1 MASIC
6 KFFDEDAV
14 YKINKKKFIDVG
26 LVLENS
32 EYLSSDEDQSEDP
45 DYRDWGERMKK
56 GHIRVAWHPN
66 GAEEVLPEK
75 KVKLC
80 DRSLMPGDVVRKIV
94 KGKDTQLGYC
104 RYTVVKADVQVVGTK
119 QVLVGVDSRELH
131 PLEEFVADVAVF
143 KDSWVGMVKT
153 VKTELTLRCNDGS
166 RCLMSDVDAFDMD
179 DILDRRERA
188 SEFKKYSFYPGQQL
202 WGPTYCFQK
211 VKWLHL
217 NKSLGDTIIAPNKSV
232 RATVED
238 VKVVA
243 LGVQWVCKAY
253 SEENFRNQASEQPKY
268 HVTGDDLKSIKM
280 MNIFEPCTLQIGDRN
295 YLIMKEGY
303 DVISLREWKNRISCR
318 LSVDVNSLH
327 IKSKCSKGSENI
339 KSETEC
345 NDNNIEK
352 EDVQN
357 KAKDNSDFDDGDDE
371 DSLKSSDASS
381 VTSHSTTSS
390 VENASNLT
398 KKKRGPHYATK
409 MKRKMK
415 SVRRRAM
422 RHVMKEALP
431 LKHGA
436 KLVTEAL
443 VTETKA
449 HVVWQDGTV
458 EYDILST
465 SLYPVHHLDSHEFFP
480 GDYVV
485 DNSRPYEYGVVKKV
499 DHSGRTALIT
509 WMKTYHAG
517 GNPHPEVLTEQEV
530 SVYDIKDHPDFKY
543 RPGACV
549 IRVVNSEDSSPGSTA
564 GQVVDV
570 HSTGHVEVS
579 WVNGETSL
587 CYPQE
592 LYRVGEYDSDDLW
605 ADDDSISD
613 EDSWET
619 ESEKSLLGL
628 EDCVTEKDIDGAT
641 RDLEKISIKFDDKD
655 DEKSTEDMQEKL
667 LANIEK
673 LRAGMAR
680 LEEVF
685 TQNPT
690 LQTCNVMRR
699 LLELYKHCKVLDQ
712 LLGTTY
718 FHERHLQSLVE
729 RLKHRGRVNSIQHMA
744 DQIFRLFSSSE
755 ANSDV
760 NDARE
765 EVAFDSERSNLN
777 ASSKVE
783 IDIRIDSSTTENP
796 HLNDLSNSEKTNL
809 NDSSKVDIDI
819 FIESPMKETP
829 PLLTNHCN
837 EDGTNRKTLLSPV
850 SPTSSEPRN
859 LCQQLCAI
867 LKSRLLKAHED
878 AELRFGMPRSETS
891 ALLAAEAELVTPP
904 EVKMEEAN
912 SGEALPS
919 DKEAST
925 EQKVDE
931 NKSPPPSTEDEI
943 PEANTAGQGVFSMLE
958 SVPDSHKYKLSIFQP
973 VEPCAF
979 FRIVRKEMNL
989 LKSSLPEGIIVKS
1002 FEDRIDLY
1010 SVLIK
1015 GPRRTPYEDGLFF
1028 FDFQLPADYPKV
1040 PPLCHYISYC
1050 SDRLNPNL
1058 YEGGKVCVSLLGTWG
1073 GKGTEMWNP
1082 ATSNLLQVIVSIQG
1096 LILVS
1101 EPYYNEA
1108 GYERQKGTQLGMENS
1123 RMYNEMV
1130 VLKLVQS
1137 MTKLTVAPPEVFHQ
1151 EITEHFQSQS
1161 TKFIKRLERWLE
1173 ISESYNTEHP
1183 TSPTS
1188 PTTFKEI
1195 HSKAC
1200 NSTAQDVPLPEFPL
1214 IPASKGFCLTLRKS
1228 LADFKNIL
1236 SSLPFPLPLS

>member
-1 MASIC
+1 MASAC

-14 YKINKKKFIDVG
+14 YKINKKKFVDVG

-32 EYLSSDEDQSEDP
+32 EFISSDDEESDGP
-45 DYRDWGERMKK
+45 DYKDWERMKK

-66 GAEEVLPEK
+66 GVEEVLPEK

-119 QVLVGVDSRELH
+119 QVVVGVDSKDLI
-131 PLEEFVADVAVF
+131 PMEEFVADVAVF

-153 VKTELTLRCNDGS
+153 VKTELTLRCCDGS
-166 RCLMSDVDAFDMD
+166 RCIMSDVDAFDMD

-202 WGPTYCFQK
+202 WGPTFCFQK
-211 VKWLHL
+211 VKWLVL
-217 NKSLGDTIIAPNKSV
+217 NKPMSDIINCPNKSV
-232 RATVED
+232 RAIVED
-238 VKVVA
+238 VKVVS

-253 SEENFRNQASEQPKY
+253 SEENVRNQSLEQPKY

-295 YLIMKEGY
+295 YLIIKDSYE
-303 DVISLREWKNRISCR
+303 VVSLNEWKNRMTSR
-318 LSVDVNSLH
+318 LNVDPYNSP
-327 IKSKCSKGSENI
+327 IKRRNLKKSENEN
-339 KSETEC
+339 KENDAETDIVC
-345 NDNNIEK
+345 NENMD
-352 EDVQN
+352 DS
-357 KAKDNSDFDDGDDE
+357 SDFEDIDDDDIG
-371 DSLKSSDASS
+371 KSSDTAS
-381 VTSHSTTSS
+381 VTSHSTASS
-390 VENASNLT
+390 IETNQGSQ
-398 KKKRGPHYATK
+398 KKSKKGPHYATK
-409 MKRKMK
+409 MLKKKK

-422 RHVMKEALP
+422 RHVMKETLP
-431 LKHGA
+431 LTSGE

-443 VTETKA
+443 ITETKA

-458 EYDILST
+458 EHNILST

-485 DNSRPYEYGVVKKV
+485 DGKDSRPYEYGVVKQV

-509 WMKTYHAG
+509 WLKTYHAG
-517 GNPHPEVLTEQEV
+517 GDPHPEVLSEQEV

-543 RPGACV
+543 RPGSCV
-549 IRVVNSEDSSPGSTA
+549 IRVVNSEDSNPGSTA

-570 HSTGHVEVS
+570 HSSGKVEVY
-579 WVNGETSL
+579 WVSGETSL

-605 ADDDSISD
+605 ADDDSFSD

-619 ESEKSLLGL
+619 ESEKSLVGT
-628 EDCVTEKDIDGAT
+628 EENTTEKDVDGTA
-641 RDLEKISIKFDDKD
+641 RDLEKVSFKLEEKD
-655 DEKSTEDMQEKL
+655 DEKSTEDMHEKL

-744 DQIFRLFSSSE
+744 DQIFRLFSS
-755 ANSDV
+755 NDPTSDV
-760 NDARE
+760 NESQSKD
-765 EVAFDSERSNLN
+765 EVISDFDKINNVSDSP
-777 ASSKVE
+777 KVE
-783 IDIRIDSSTTENP
+783 
-796 HLNDLSNSEKTNL
+796 
-809 NDSSKVDIDI
+809 IDI
-819 FIESPMKETP
+819 FIESPCDA
-829 PLLTNHCN
+829 PLPTINSVNCN
-837 EDGTNRKTLLSPV
+837 EDMTNRKPLLSPV
-850 SPTSSEPRN
+850 SPTSGNGSEPRN

-878 AELRFGMPRSETS
+878 AELRFGMPRSETD
-891 ALLAAEAELVTPP
+891 ALLAAENELLPKDASSKDTSQGESANKNLTNEN
-904 EVKMEEAN
+904 EVLESK
-912 SGEALPS
+912 EAL
-919 DKEAST
+919 
-925 EQKVDE
+925 
-931 NKSPPPSTEDEI
+931 NNLEDHSSEF
-943 PEANTAGQGVFSMLE
+943 NSAGQGIFSMLE

-973 VEPCAF
+973 FEPCAF

-1010 SVLIK
+1010 SVMIK
-1015 GPRRTPYEDGLFF
+1015 GPKRTPYEDGLFF
-1028 FDFQLPADYPKV
+1028 FDFQFPADYPKV

-1073 GKGTEMWNP
+1073 GKGTEIWNP
-1082 ATSNLLQVIVSIQG
+1082 ETSNLLQVIVSIQG

-1108 GYERQKGTQLGMENS
+1108 GYERQKGTQQGRENS

-1130 VLKLVQS
+1130 VLKLVQA
-1137 MTKLTVAPPEVFHQ
+1137 MTKLLVNPPEVFKS
-1151 EITEHFQSQS
+1151 EIVEHFKTQASKLIQ
-1161 TKFIKRLERWLE
+1161 RLEKWLAV
-1173 ISESYNTEHP
+1173 SESWNSEHP
-1183 TSPTS
+1183 SSPTS
-1188 PTTFKEI
+1188 PTTFKEL
-1195 HSKAC
+1195 HGNCDS
-1200 NSTAQDVPLPEFPL
+1200 SAQEIPLPEFPL

-1228 LADFKNIL
+1228 LADFKDIMSSSSNIL
-1236 SSLPFPLPLS
+1236 LS

>member
-131 PLEEFVADVAVF
+131 PLEDFVADVAVF
-143 KDSWVGMVKT
+143 KDSWVGMIKT
-153 VKTELTLRCNDGS
+153 VKTELTLRCSDGS
-166 RCLMSDVDAFDMD
+166 RCQMSDVDAFDME

-202 WGPTYCFQK
+202 WGPSYCFQK
-211 VKWLHL
+211 VKWIHL
-217 NKSLGDTIIAPNKSV
+217 NKSLGDTISAPNKSV

-268 HVTGDDLKSIKM
+268 HVAGDDLKSIKM

-295 YLIMKEGY
+295 YLIMKDSY
-303 DVISLREWKNRISCR
+303 DVISLREWKNRISSR
-318 LSVDVNSLH
+318 LSVDANSLH
-327 IKSKCSKGSENI
+327 IKSKSIKGTEST
-339 KSETEC
+339 KSEDEC
-345 NDNNIEK
+345 NDNSEK
-352 EDVQN
+352 EDGQN
-357 KAKDNSDFDDGDDE
+357 NVKDNSDFDDE

-398 KKKRGPHYATK
+398 KKKKAPHYATK

-431 LKHGA
+431 LKHGT

-485 DNSRPYEYGVVKKV
+485 DNKDSRPYEYGVVKKV

-549 IRVVNSEDSSPGSTA
+549 IRVVNSEDSNPGSTA

-605 ADDDSISD
+605 ADDESISD

-619 ESEKSLLGL
+619 ESEKSVLGL
-628 EDCVTEKDIDGAT
+628 EDCVTEKDIDGAA

-685 TQNPT
+685 SQNPT

-744 DQIFRLFSSSE
+744 DQIFRLFSSE
-755 ANSDV
+755 ANADT

-765 EVAFDSERSNLN
+765 EIPFDSDKSNTN
-777 ASSKVE
+777 DPSRVE
-783 IDIRIDSSTTENP
+783 IDIRIDSSAAENT
-796 HLNDLSNSEKTNL
+796 HLNDVLNANH
-809 NDSSKVDIDI
+809 NDSPKVDIDI
-819 FIESPMKETP
+819 FIESPRRETP

-837 EDGTNRKTLLSPV
+837 EDGTNRRALLSPV

-867 LKSRLLKAHED
+867 LKTRLLKAHED

-912 SGEALPS
+912 AGEALPS
-919 DKEAST
+919 DKKASE
-925 EQKVDE
+925 EQKVAED
-931 NKSPPPSTEDEI
+931 KPPSSNTEE
-943 PEANTAGQGVFSMLE
+943 EVSVTNAVGQGMFSMLE

-979 FRIVRKEMNL
+979 FRIVRKEVN
-989 LKSSLPEGIIVKS
+989 K
-1002 FEDRIDLY
+1002 R
-1010 SVLIK
+1010 
-1015 GPRRTPYEDGLFF
+1015 
-1028 FDFQLPADYPKV
+1028 
-1040 PPLCHYISYC
+1040 
-1050 SDRLNPNL
+1050 
-1058 YEGGKVCVSLLGTWG
+1058 
-1073 GKGTEMWNP
+1073 
-1082 ATSNLLQVIVSIQG
+1082 
-1096 LILVS
+1096 
-1101 EPYYNEA
+1101 
-1108 GYERQKGTQLGMENS
+1108 TQLGMENS

-1137 MTKLTVAPPEVFHQ
+1137 MAKLIVTPPEVFQQ

-1161 TKFIKRLERWLE
+1161 SKFIKRLEKWLE
-1173 ISESYNTEHP
+1173 ISESYNAEHP

-1195 HSKAC
+1195 HAC
-1200 NSTAQDVPLPEFPL
+1200 NSTAQDVPLPEFAL

-1236 SSLPFPLPLS
+1236 SSLPSPPPLS

>member
-32 EYLSSDEDQSEDP
+32 EYLSSDEEQSEDP

-131 PLEEFVADVAVF
+131 PLEDFVADVAVF
-143 KDSWVGMVKT
+143 KDSWVGMIKT
-153 VKTELTLRCNDGS
+153 VKTELTLRCSDGS
-166 RCLMSDVDAFDMD
+166 RCQMSDVDAFDME

-211 VKWLHL
+211 VKWIHL

-268 HVTGDDLKSIKM
+268 HVAGDDLKSLKM

-295 YLIMKEGY
+295 YLIMKDCY
-303 DVISLREWKNRISCR
+303 DVISLREWKNRISSR
-318 LSVDVNSLH
+318 LSADANSLH
-327 IKSKCSKGSENI
+327 IKSKSIKGTENT
-339 KSETEC
+339 KSEDEC
-345 NDNNIEK
+345 NDNSGK
-352 EDVQN
+352 EDGQN
-357 KAKDNSDFDDGDDE
+357 NVKDNSDFDDE

-398 KKKRGPHYATK
+398 KKKKVPHYATK

-431 LKHGA
+431 LRHGA

-485 DNSRPYEYGVVKKV
+485 DNKDSRPYEYGVVKKV

-549 IRVVNSEDSSPGSTA
+549 IRVVNSEDSTPGSTA

-605 ADDDSISD
+605 ADDESISD

-619 ESEKSLLGL
+619 ESEKSVLGL
-628 EDCVTEKDIDGAT
+628 EDCVTEKDIDGAA

-685 TQNPT
+685 SQNPT

-744 DQIFRLFSSSE
+744 DQIFRLFSSE
-755 ANSDV
+755 ANADT

-765 EVAFDSERSNLN
+765 EIPFDSDKSNTN
-777 ASSKVE
+777 DPSRVE
-783 IDIRIDSSTTENP
+783 IDIRIDSSAAENT
-796 HLNDLSNSEKTNL
+796 HLNDVLNTNH
-809 NDSSKVDIDI
+809 NDSPKVDIDI
-819 FIESPMKETP
+819 FIESPRRETP

-837 EDGTNRKTLLSPV
+837 EDGTNRRALLSPV

-867 LKSRLLKAHED
+867 LKTRLLKAHED

-912 SGEALPS
+912 AGEALPS
-919 DKEAST
+919 DKEASE
-925 EQKVDE
+925 EQKAAED
-931 NKSPPPSTEDEI
+931 KPPSSNTEE
-943 PEANTAGQGVFSMLE
+943 EVSAMNAVGQGMFSMLE

-1015 GPRRTPYEDGLFF
+1015 GPKRTPYEDGLFF
-1028 FDFQLPADYPKV
+1028 FDFQLPADYPKA

-1137 MTKLTVAPPEVFHQ
+1137 MAKLIVTPPEVFQQ

-1161 TKFIKRLERWLE
+1161 SKFIKRLEKWLE
-1173 ISESYNTEHP
+1173 ISESYNAEHP

-1195 HSKAC
+1195 HAC
-1200 NSTAQDVPLPEFPL
+1200 NSTARDVPLPEFPL

-1236 SSLPFPLPLS
+1236 SSLPSPPPLS

>member
-1 MASIC
+1 MASTC

-14 YKINKKKFIDVG
+14 YRINKKRFIDVG

-32 EYLSSDEDQSEDP
+32 EFISSDEEQSDDP
-45 DYRDWGERMKK
+45 TCKDWERMKK

-66 GAEEVLPEK
+66 GAEEVLPER

-80 DRSLMPGDVVRKIV
+80 DRSLMPGDVVRKVV
-94 KGKDTQLGYC
+94 KGKDTQFGYC

-119 QVLVGVDSRELH
+119 QVVVGVNSKDLV
-131 PLEEFVADVAVF
+131 PLEEFATDVAVF

-153 VKTELTLRCNDGS
+153 MKTELTLRCSDGS
-166 RCLMSDVDAFDMD
+166 RCVMSEVDAFDMD
-179 DILDRRERA
+179 DVLDRRDRA

-202 WGPTYCFQK
+202 WGPTYCFQR
-211 VKWLHL
+211 VKWLVINKAISDIL
-217 NKSLGDTIIAPNKSV
+217 NCPNKSI

-238 VKVVA
+238 VKIVS

-253 SEENFRNQASEQPKY
+253 SEENFRNRATDTPKY
-268 HVTGDDLKSIKM
+268 QVTGDDLKSIKM
-280 MNIFEPCTLQIGDRN
+280 MNILEPCTLQIGDRN
-295 YLIMKEGY
+295 YLVMKDSYEIVSVH
-303 DVISLREWKNRISCR
+303 DWKNRMSGR
-318 LSVDVNSLH
+318 LTVDSSDSPILKRRSARKTVIPNF
-327 IKSKCSKGSENI
+327 IQN
-339 KSETEC
+339 
-345 NDNNIEK
+345 NNI
-352 EDVQN
+352 DSNCVSN
-357 KAKDNSDFDDGDDE
+357 DTDNSDFEDMDDE
-371 DSLKSSDASS
+371 ESGRSSDASS
-381 VTSHSTTSS
+381 VTSHSTASS
-390 VENASNLT
+390 VENTNMH
-398 KKKRGPHYATK
+398 KKGRKGPHYATK
-409 MKRKMK
+409 MKKKK

-431 LKHGA
+431 LTPGE

-443 VTETKA
+443 ITETKA
-449 HVVWQDGTV
+449 DVVWQDGSL
-458 EYDILST
+458 EHNILST

-485 DNSRPYEYGVVKKV
+485 DNKESRPYEYGVVKQV
-499 DHSGRTALIT
+499 DHSGRTALVT

-517 GNPHPEVLTEQEV
+517 GNPHPEILTEEEV

-549 IRVVNSEDSSPGSTA
+549 IRVVNSEDLNPSSTA

-570 HSTGHVEVS
+570 HATGQVEVS
-579 WVNGETSL
+579 WVSGEKSL

-605 ADDDSISD
+605 ADDDSFSD

-619 ESEKSLLGL
+619 ESEKSVLGI
-628 EDCVTEKDIDGAT
+628 EDGPTEKEVDITAKE
-641 RDLEKISIKFDDKD
+641 LEKVSLKKLFQDD
-655 DEKSTEDMQEKL
+655 DENEEKSAEDMQEKL

-744 DQIFRLFSSSE
+744 DQIFRLFST
-755 ANSDV
+755 
-760 NDARE
+760 NDANTDVSEPQPKE
-765 EVAFDSERSNLN
+765 ENVPESES
-777 ASSKVE
+777 V
-783 IDIRIDSSTTENP
+783 T
-796 HLNDLSNSEKTNL
+796 
-809 NDSSKVDIDI
+809 DSSKVDIDI
-819 FIESPMKETP
+819 LIESPSDPAPTFFF
-829 PLLTNHCN
+829 TNCN
-837 EDGTNRKTLLSPV
+837 DDCSNKKPLLSPV
-850 SPTSSEPRN
+850 SPTSGNTSEPRN
-859 LCQQLCAI
+859 LCQQLCSI

-891 ALLAAEAELVTPP
+891 ALLAADAEQIPKVPIKKDSEVNESVEDTVGEEHKEPAEKESTPNP
-904 EVKMEEAN
+904 EED
-912 SGEALPS
+912 LP
-919 DKEAST
+919 
-925 EQKVDE
+925 DE
-931 NKSPPPSTEDEI
+931 TSL
-943 PEANTAGQGVFSMLE
+943 GQGTFSMLE

-973 VEPCAF
+973 TEPSAF
-979 FRIVRKEMNL
+979 FRIVRKEMKI
-989 LKSSLPEGIIVKS
+989 LKSSLPDGIIVKS

-1015 GPRRTPYEDGLFF
+1015 GPKRTPYEDGLFF
-1028 FDFQLPADYPKV
+1028 FDFQFPADYPKM

-1073 GKGTEMWNP
+1073 GKGTEVWNP
-1082 ATSNLLQVIVSIQG
+1082 ETSNLLQVIVSIQG

-1108 GYERQKGTQLGMENS
+1108 GYERQKGTQQGMENS

-1130 VLKLVQS
+1130 VLKLVQA
-1137 MTKLTVAPPEVFHQ
+1137 MAKLLVSPPEVFQ
-1151 EITEHFQSQS
+1151 EEIAEHFQTQAS
-1161 TKFIKRLERWLE
+1161 KLIKRLEGWLT
-1173 ISESYNTEHP
+1173 ISETWNTAHP

-1188 PTTFKEI
+1188 PTTFKELYN
-1195 HSKAC
+1195 SVGD
-1200 NSTAQDVPLPEFPL
+1200 NSTHGVHLPEFPL

-1228 LADFKNIL
+1228 LADFRSLLL
-1236 SSLPFPLPLS
+1236 SSNINIS

>member
-14 YKINKKKFIDVG
+14 YKINKKRFIDVG

-32 EYLSSDEDQSEDP
+32 EYLSSDDDQSDDP

-75 KVKLC
+75 K
-80 DRSLMPGDVVRKIV
+80 RSLMPGDVVRKIV

-119 QVLVGVDSRELH
+119 QVLVGVDSRDLC

-143 KDSWVGMVKT
+143 KNSWVGMVKT
-153 VKTELTLRCNDGS
+153 VKTELTLRCSDGS
-166 RCLMSDVDAFDMD
+166 RCVMTDVDAFDME

-202 WGPTYCFQK
+202 WGPTYCFQR

-217 NKSLGDTIIAPNKSV
+217 NKPLEDTINVPNKSV

-238 VKVVA
+238 VKVVS

-253 SEENFRNQASEQPKY
+253 SEENFRNHASEQPKY
-268 HVTGDDLKSIKM
+268 HVTGEDLKSIKM

-295 YLIMKEGY
+295 YLIMKEKY
-303 DVISLREWKNRISCR
+303 DVISLREWKNSIANR
-318 LSVDVNSLH
+318 LHSDTSPLPL
-327 IKSKCSKGSENI
+327 KSKTNKETEIENI
-339 KSETEC
+339 THKEC
-345 NDNNIEK
+345 KEEK
-352 EDVQN
+352 EEILNNPKDSSDV
-357 KAKDNSDFDDGDDE
+357 DDGDDE

-381 VTSHSTTSS
+381 VTSHSTASS
-390 VENASNLT
+390 IESAQNLG
-398 KKKRGPHYATK
+398 KKKRAPHYATK

-422 RHVMKEALP
+422 RHVMKESLP
-431 LKHGA
+431 LKPGSR
-436 KLVTEAL
+436 LVTETL

-458 EYDILST
+458 EYNILST

-485 DNSRPYEYGVVKKV
+485 DSKDSRPHEYGVVKQV
-499 DHSGRTALIT
+499 DHSGRTALVT

-517 GNPHPEVLTEQEV
+517 GHPHPEVLNIEEV

-570 HSTGHVEVS
+570 HPSGQVEVS
-579 WVNGETSL
+579 WVNGDSSL

-605 ADDDSISD
+605 ADDDSLSD

-619 ESEKSLLGL
+619 ESEKSLVGL
-628 EDCVTEKDIDGAT
+628 EDGVTEKDVDGAA
-641 RDLEKISIKFDDKD
+641 RDLERISIKLDDKD
-655 DEKSTEDMQEKL
+655 EEKSTEDMQEKL

-699 LLELYKHCKVLDQ
+699 LLELYKHCKRKLDFCMPFMNIFCKVLDQ

-744 DQIFRLFSSSE
+744 DQIFRLFSSTE
-755 ANSDV
+755 ANDT
-760 NDARE
+760 RE
-765 EVAFDSERSNLN
+765 EVTTDSE
-777 ASSKVE
+777 KM
-783 IDIRIDSSTTENP
+783 
-796 HLNDLSNSEKTNL
+796 NL
-809 NDSSKVDIDI
+809 NDSSKIDIDILIDTPQTEDSLKVKSINQTDSAKVDIDI
-819 FIESPMKETP
+819 FIESPTKEST
-829 PLLTNHCN
+829 PLLMNHCNVNTCGHGN
-837 EDGTNRKTLLSPV
+837 EDGTHRKPLLSPV

-878 AELRFGMPRSETS
+878 AEMRFGMPRSETD
-891 ALLAAEAELVTPP
+891 ALLAAETDLGMPP
-904 EVKMEEAN
+904 EVKA
-912 SGEALPS
+912 
-919 DKEAST
+919 DKESPA
-925 EQKVDE
+925 EQKITVE
-931 NKSPPPSTEDEI
+931 KPHVVAAEETSETSPT
-943 PEANTAGQGVFSMLE
+943 GQGVFFC
-958 SVPDSHKYKLSIFQP
+958 VGI
-973 VEPCAF
+973 
-979 FRIVRKEMNL
+979 
-989 LKSSLPEGIIVKS
+989 SS
-1002 FEDRIDLY
+1002 
-1010 SVLIK
+1010 
-1015 GPRRTPYEDGLFF
+1015 
-1028 FDFQLPADYPKV
+1028 
-1040 PPLCHYISYC
+1040 
-1050 SDRLNPNL
+1050 
-1058 YEGGKVCVSLLGTWG
+1058 
-1073 GKGTEMWNP
+1073 
-1082 ATSNLLQVIVSIQG
+1082 
-1096 LILVS
+1096 
-1101 EPYYNEA
+1101 
-1108 GYERQKGTQLGMENS
+1108 
-1123 RMYNEMV
+1123 
-1130 VLKLVQS
+1130 
-1137 MTKLTVAPPEVFHQ
+1137 
-1151 EITEHFQSQS
+1151 
-1161 TKFIKRLERWLE
+1161 
-1173 ISESYNTEHP
+1173 
-1183 TSPTS
+1183 
-1188 PTTFKEI
+1188 
-1195 HSKAC
+1195 
-1200 NSTAQDVPLPEFPL
+1200 
-1214 IPASKGFCLTLRKS
+1214 
-1228 LADFKNIL
+1228 
-1236 SSLPFPLPLS
+1236 

>member
-32 EYLSSDEDQSEDP
+32 EYLSSDDEQSDDP
-45 DYRDWGERMKK
+45 DYKDWGERMKK

-119 QVLVGVDSRELH
+119 QVLVGIDSRELH

-166 RCLMSDVDAFDMD
+166 RCLMSDVDAFDME

-202 WGPTYCFQK
+202 WGPTFCFQK
-211 VKWLHL
+211 VKWLTL
-217 NKSLGDTIIAPNKSV
+217 NKPLADLLNSPNKSV
-232 RATVED
+232 RAYVED

-253 SEENFRNQASEQPKY
+253 SEENFRNQATEQPKY
-268 HVTGDDLKSIKM
+268 HVTGDDLKSVKM

-295 YLIMKEGY
+295 YLVMKDEY
-303 DVISLREWKNRISCR
+303 ECISLREWRNRIASR
-318 LSVDVNSLH
+318 LNADNSPL
-327 IKSKCSKGSENI
+327 SKPKAAKGTESRKNTAVE
-339 KSETEC
+339 EC
-345 NDNNIEK
+345 NENCNEK
-352 EDVQN
+352 EESQN
-357 KAKDNSDFDDGDDE
+357 NTKDISDIDDGDE
-371 DSLKSSDASS
+371 DDSMKSSDASS
-381 VTSHSTTSS
+381 VTSRSTASS
-390 VENASNLT
+390 IETAAIFYVGVT
-398 KKKRGPHYATK
+398 KKKKGPHYATK

-431 LKHGA
+431 LKHNS
-436 KLVTEAL
+436 KLVTETL

-485 DNSRPYEYGVVKKV
+485 DSKESRPYEYGVVKRV
-499 DHSGRTALIT
+499 DHSGRTALVT

-517 GNPHPEVLTEQEV
+517 ASPHPEVLNEQEV

-549 IRVVNSEDSSPGSTA
+549 IRVVNAEDSNPGSTA

-570 HSTGHVEVS
+570 HCSGQVEVS
-579 WVNGETSL
+579 WVNGDTSL

-605 ADDDSISD
+605 ADDESVSD

-619 ESEKSLLGL
+619 ESEKSLVGL
-628 EDCVTEKDIDGAT
+628 EDGITEKDIDGAT

-744 DQIFRLFSSSE
+744 DQIFRLFSSND
-755 ANSDV
+755 ANSDANEAKEDVADSEKTLV
-760 NDARE
+760 ND
-765 EVAFDSERSNLN
+765 
-777 ASSKVE
+777 SSK
-783 IDIRIDSSTTENP
+783 IDIDILIDSSKAEDSSEIENA
-796 HLNDLSNSEKTNL
+796 NI

-819 FIESPMKETP
+819 FIESPIKESP

-837 EDGTNRKTLLSPV
+837 EDGTNRKPLLSPV

-878 AELRFGMPRSETS
+878 AEQRFGMPRSETS
-891 ALLAAEAELVTPP
+891 ALLAAELEQVTPAV
-904 EVKMEEAN
+904 EKTEESEIPPN
-912 SGEALPS
+912 
-919 DKEAST
+919 DKNTQTT
-925 EQKVDE
+925 EQTVPEEK
-931 NKSPPPSTEDEI
+931 PPPSIVLDDEA
-943 PEANTAGQGVFSMLE
+943 PEINSGQGVFSILE

-973 VEPCAF
+973 AEPSAF
-979 FRIVRKEMNL
+979 FRIVRKEMHL
-989 LKSSLPEGIIVKS
+989 LISSLPEGTIVKS

-1082 ATSNLLQVIVSIQG
+1082 STSNLLQVIVSIQG

-1137 MTKLTVAPPEVFHQ
+1137 MTKLIVSPPEVFRQ
-1151 EITEHFQSQS
+1151 EIIEHFQNQS
-1161 TKFIKRLERWLE
+1161 SKFIQRLEKWLE
-1173 ISESYNTEHP
+1173 ISESYNAEHP
-1183 TSPTS
+1183 LSPTS

-1195 HSKAC
+1195 HSK
-1200 NSTAQDVPLPEFPL
+1200 NYDSSAQDVPLPEFPL

-1236 SSLPFPLPLS
+1236 STSLPPPTNS